1 MYVGGGVV
9 AVGASVAVGSAVGS
23 IVGMTVGVGGSVAI
37 AAGGGCV
44 AVAVGAIN
52 VAVAAGDSCTWATG
66 GFSRPQAA
74 IMATIATAT
83 TTTGSVLANPE
94 PEIRCATLCYAGPNA
109 QS

>member
-9 AVGASVAVGSAVGS
+9 AVGASVAVGSVVG
-23 IVGMTVGVGGSVAI
+23 VRVGVGGRVAV
-37 AAGGGCV
+37 AADGGCV
-44 AVAVGAIN
+44 AVAVGAIT

-66 GFSRPQAA
+66 GFSPPQAA

>member
-1 MYVGGGVV
+1 
-9 AVGASVAVGSAVGS
+9 
-23 IVGMTVGVGGSVAI
+23 MTVGVGGSVAV

-44 AVAVGAIN
+44 AVAVGAIT

-74 IMATIATAT
+74 IMAAIAMTT
-83 TTTGSVLANPE
+83 TTTGSVLANPK
-94 PEIRCATLCYAGPNA
+94 PDIRCATLRHAGPNA